1 MYLLLMSEIPYYIII
16 NKPNKQMKIE
26 QKIIHNTGKNLE
38 EIKNNIIYVIQEEIQ
53 PFSYNSDDY
62 EKFISEYWYEK
73 CSADAEPF
81 VYNLFDKTWSQ
92 PWTIEELF
100 EEVCEVLHKLELLG
114 AHITDANK
122 EEEEFDEN
130 DDDVTQE

>member
-1 MYLLLMSEIPYYIII
+1 MSEIPYYIII
-16 NKPNKQMKIE
+16 NKPNKHMKIE

-53 PFSYNSDDY
+53 PFPYDSDDY
-62 EKFISEYWYEK
+62 ERFISNEWYKE

-81 VYNLFDKTWSQ
+81 VYSLFDKNWSQ

-100 EEVCEVLHKLELLG
+100 EEACEVLHKLELLG

-122 EEEEFDEN
+122 EEEEFDEKEDN
-130 DDDVTQE
+130 VGDE

>member
-1 MYLLLMSEIPYYIII
+1 MAEIPYYIII
-16 NKPNKQMKIE
+16 NKPNKQMKLE

-53 PFSYNSDDY
+53 PYSNISDDY
-62 EKFISEYWYEK
+62 EKFISECWYQNY
-73 CSADAEPF
+73 SADVEPF
-81 VYNLFDKTWSQ
+81 VYSLFDKNWSQ
-92 PWTIEELF
+92 PWAIEELF

-122 EEEEFDEN
+122 EEEEFDET
-130 DDDVTQE
+130 DDNVTQE